1 MEKTQVQKPVEK
13 IETKAVVLM
22 REFTDEN
29 KEKREYVSVEIPDL
43 FGDADYT
50 DVSICPKWDDANS
63 VFKFYA
69 KKALRTTDKIEFPI
83 ELRVGSYH
91 SDKKRKDVTYPALF
105 GISPFNGNEIEFKI
119 KGKDNAAVF
128 NELARKVLGISFDD
142 VGTRKETAD
151 DDLLL

>member
-1 MEKTQVQKPVEK
+1 MEKTQVQKTVEK
-13 IETKAVVLM
+13 IETKAVILM

-29 KEKREYVSVEIPDL
+29 KEKREYVSVELPDL
-43 FGDADYT
+43 FGDADYA

-105 GISPFNGNEIEFKI
+105 GISPFSGKELEFKI
-119 KGKDNAAVF
+119 KGKDKAAIF
-128 NELARKVLGISFDD
+128 NELARNTLGISFDD
-142 VGTRKETAD
+142 AGVRKETPD
-151 DDLLL
+151 DEPL

>member
-1 MEKTQVQKPVEK
+1 MEKTQVQKTVEK
-13 IETKAVVLM
+13 IETKAVILM

-29 KEKREYVSVEIPDL
+29 KEKHEYVSVELPDL
-43 FGDADYT
+43 FGDADYA

-83 ELRVGSYH
+83 ELRVGFYH

-105 GISPFNGNEIEFKI
+105 GISPFSGKELEFKI
-119 KGKDNAAVF
+119 KGKDKAAIF
-128 NELARKVLGISFDD
+128 NELARNALGISFDD
-142 VGTRKETAD
+142 AGVRKETPD
-151 DDLLL
+151 DEPL

>member
-63 VFKFYA
+63 VFKF
-69 KKALRTTDKIEFPI
+69 
-83 ELRVGSYH
+83 
-91 SDKKRKDVTYPALF
+91 
-105 GISPFNGNEIEFKI
+105 
-119 KGKDNAAVF
+119 
-128 NELARKVLGISFDD
+128 
-142 VGTRKETAD
+142 
-151 DDLLL
+151 